1 MLSSIVRYETNSGT
15 TELVFFFFF
24 TINICP
30 YTQKP
35 PNTDKSTGGGMDKW
49 MCMRLL
55 RPVLMG
61 SAFVRLFVCLCI
73 EWHTSTEKVRF
84 SAGLSIIKRTDN
96 LRENLFFFVSLFLR
110 ENNSCKKIFLAKRLD
125 LCARIGQWTI
135 IFYCPLTCQK
145 SGTGRT
151 GHGKHRPLHPETWAV
166 WG

>member
-1 MLSSIVRYETNSGT
+1 
-15 TELVFFFFF
+15 
-24 TINICP
+24 
-30 YTQKP
+30 
-35 PNTDKSTGGGMDKW
+35 MDKW

-110 ENNSCKKIFLAKRLD
+110 ENNSCKKKYL
-125 LCARIGQWTI
+125 
-135 IFYCPLTCQK
+135 
-145 SGTGRT
+145 
-151 GHGKHRPLHPETWAV
+151 
-166 WG
+166 